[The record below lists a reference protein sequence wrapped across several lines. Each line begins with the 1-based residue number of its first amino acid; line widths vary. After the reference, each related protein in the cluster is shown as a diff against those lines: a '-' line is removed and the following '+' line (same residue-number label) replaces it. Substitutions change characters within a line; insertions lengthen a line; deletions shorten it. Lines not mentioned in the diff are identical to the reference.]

1 MCYVMENFKKALI
14 DICITY
20 VNLLFSMIVM
30 KQCFNIEGFS
40 YIFFTQVFLI
50 GAFIYV
56 INVLLSKKNFYKILI
71 LPFLMAALYIWIH
84 NNEKYILMTIYKNI
98 EYIKILNTDIYEGNN
113 TYFYQYKDILSISI
127 PLITIIILF
136 IGNYFKNFIIA
147 FSILWIGFCWHYG
160 YKEIVKNITPYLLFL
175 SIFTY
180 LINQNLDIKN
190 RVHKESIKLN
200 MSKYVTLFYILFLSI
215 TIPFLTK
222 HISNDSNIINKDL
235 RKKIVDK
242 VLQNTKNTN
251 RGYSLN
257 KSGYSDTEK
266 KLGGP
271 IDIDNNEA
279 FKVKS
284 DKPYYL
290 RGTTRDYYDGSSW
303 KISED
308 TFKRLDKY
316 KEELQPKSNSFF
328 SIREEGNKNSIS
340 IIPTNISTSTLF
352 VPMNTYDIRWNNRIY
367 FNRDKN
373 FITGNN
379 ALEEYN
385 IQFYDDNY
393 KYSVVSNNIKE
404 KEDFFKNM
412 LNFEYKRTK
421 SLYPSKAYQYENY
434 LQLPENIPKR
444 VYDLTK
450 DITKDAPTLGEKVF
464 KIYEYLNKNYE
475 YSLDVGNIP
484 AGEDFVDHF
493 LFNEK
498 KGYCTYFA
506 TSATIMFRI
515 IGIPARYVEGFN
527 MGYNKDD
534 KGRYVVYNR
543 SAHAWTEILISP
555 YSDTWTIIDTVPE
568 APELVNEIMKS
579 KEENKESFNMEYKN
593 QEEKFKENIKKEVKE
608 NKKPDSINYKKYIF
622 VLIGIFLIILM
633 VIKTLIEL
641 KKVDKILKSKKSIF
655 LYEYILKRLET
666 IGIYKKSNGEYEF
679 LEKLEEEGLKDKLKI
694 LTNASCI
701 EFYGEVEEQQL
712 NFNEKR
718 EIYIFVEDIIKERM
732 GKVKYYLYK
741 YFRV

>member
-1 MCYVMENFKKALI
+1 MENFKKSLI

-136 IGNYFKNFIIA
+136 IGNHFKNFIIA

-175 SIFTY
+175 NIFTY
-180 LINQNLDIKN
+180 LINQNLNIKN
-190 RVHKESIKLN
+190 KVHKESIKVN
-200 MSKYVTLFYILFLSI
+200 MSKYVTLFYVLFLSI

-328 SIREEGNKNSIS
+328 SIRGEGNKNSIS

-352 VPMNTYDIRWNNRIY
+352 VPMNTYNIKWNNRIY

-385 IQFYDDNY
+385 IEFYDDNY

-434 LQLPENIPKR
+434 IQLPENIPKR

-555 YSDTWTIIDTVPE
+555 YSDTWAIIDTVPE

-608 NKKPDSINYKKYIF
+608 NKKPDSINYKKYVF

-679 LEKLEEEGLKDKLKI
+679 LEKVEEEGLKDKLKI

>member
-1 MCYVMENFKKALI
+1 MCYVMENFKKSLI

-242 VLQNTKNTN
+242 ILQNTKNTN

-328 SIREEGNKNSIS
+328 SIRGEGNKNSIS

-741 YFRV
+741 YFRG

>member
-1 MCYVMENFKKALI
+1 MCYVMENFKKSLI

-127 PLITIIILF
+127 PLITIIVLF
-136 IGNYFKNFIIA
+136 IGNHFKNFIIA

-180 LINQNLDIKN
+180 LINQNLNIKN
-190 RVHKESIKLN
+190 KVHKESIKVN
-200 MSKYVTLFYILFLSI
+200 MSKYVTLFYVLFLSI

-328 SIREEGNKNSIS
+328 SIRGEGNKNSIS

-741 YFRV
+741 YFRG

>member
-1 MCYVMENFKKALI
+1 MCYVMENFKKSLI

-127 PLITIIILF
+127 PLITIIVLF
-136 IGNYFKNFIIA
+136 IGNHFKNFIIA

-180 LINQNLDIKN
+180 LINQNLNIKN
-190 RVHKESIKLN
+190 KVHKESIKVN
-200 MSKYVTLFYILFLSI
+200 MSKYVTLFYVLFLSI

-328 SIREEGNKNSIS
+328 SIRGEGNKNSIS

-741 YFRV
+741 YFKV

>member
-1 MCYVMENFKKALI
+1 MCYVMENFKKSLI

-127 PLITIIILF
+127 PLITIIVLF
-136 IGNYFKNFIIA
+136 IGNHFKNFIIA

-180 LINQNLDIKN
+180 LINQNLNIKN
-190 RVHKESIKLN
+190 KVHKESIKVN
-200 MSKYVTLFYILFLSI
+200 MSKYVTLFYVLFLSI

-328 SIREEGNKNSIS
+328 SIRGEGNKNSIS

-352 VPMNTYDIRWNNRIY
+352 VPMNTYNIKWNNRIY

-434 LQLPENIPKR
+434 IQLPENIPKR

-555 YSDTWTIIDTVPE
+555 YSDTWAIIDTVPE

-608 NKKPDSINYKKYIF
+608 NKKPDSINYKKYVF

-679 LEKLEEEGLKDKLKI
+679 LEKVEEEGLKDKLKI

>member
-1 MCYVMENFKKALI
+1 MENFKKSLI

-136 IGNYFKNFIIA
+136 IGNHFKNFIIA

-160 YKEIVKNITPYLLFL
+160 YKEIVKNITSYLLFL

-180 LINQNLDIKN
+180 LINQNLNIKN
-190 RVHKESIKLN
+190 KVHKESIKVN
-200 MSKYVTLFYILFLSI
+200 MSKYVTLFYVLFLSI

-328 SIREEGNKNSIS
+328 SIRGEGNKNSIS

-352 VPMNTYDIRWNNRIY
+352 VPMNTYNIKWNNRIY

-385 IQFYDDNY
+385 IEFYDDNY

-434 LQLPENIPKR
+434 IQLPENIPKR

-555 YSDTWTIIDTVPE
+555 YSDTWAIIDTVPE

-608 NKKPDSINYKKYIF
+608 NKKPDSINYKKYVF

-679 LEKLEEEGLKDKLKI
+679 LEKVEEEGLKDKLKI

>member
-1 MCYVMENFKKALI
+1 MCYVMESFKKSLI

-328 SIREEGNKNSIS
+328 SIRGEGNKNSIS

-741 YFRV
+741 YFRG

>member
-1 MCYVMENFKKALI
+1 MCYVMENFKKSLI

-136 IGNYFKNFIIA
+136 IGNHFKNFIIA

-175 SIFTY
+175 NIFTY
-180 LINQNLDIKN
+180 LINQNLNIKN
-190 RVHKESIKLN
+190 KVHKESIKVN
-200 MSKYVTLFYILFLSI
+200 MSKYVTLFYVLFLSI

-328 SIREEGNKNSIS
+328 SIRGEGNKNSIS

-352 VPMNTYDIRWNNRIY
+352 VPMNTYNIKWNNRIY

-385 IQFYDDNY
+385 IEFYDDNY

-434 LQLPENIPKR
+434 IQLPENIPKR

-555 YSDTWTIIDTVPE
+555 YSDTWAIIDTVPE

-608 NKKPDSINYKKYIF
+608 NKKPDSINYKKYVF

-679 LEKLEEEGLKDKLKI
+679 LEKVEEEGLKDKLKI

>member
-1 MCYVMENFKKALI
+1 MENFKKALI
-14 DICITY
+14 DIGITY
-20 VNLLFSMIVM
+20 VNLLFSMIVI
-30 KQCFNIEGFS
+30 KKCFNIGGFS
-40 YIFFTQVFLI
+40 YIFFTGIFLI

-56 INVLLSKKNFYKILI
+56 TNILLSKKTFYKALI
-71 LPFLMAALYIWIH
+71 LLFLMAALYIWIH
-84 NNEKYILMTIYKNI
+84 NNEKYIFMTIYKNI
-98 EYIKILNTDIYEGNN
+98 EYIKILNIDIYEGNN
-113 TYFYQYKDILSISI
+113 TYFYQYKDIISIII
-127 PLITIIILF
+127 PLITIIILS
-136 IGNYFKNFIIA
+136 IGKHCKNFIIA
-147 FSILWIGFCWHYG
+147 FSVFWIGFCWHYG
-160 YKEIVKNITPYLLFL
+160 YKEIVKNVTPYLLFL

-190 RVHKESIKLN
+190 KVNKESIKVN

-222 HISNDSNIINKDL
+222 HISNDFNIINKDL

-328 SIREEGNKNSIS
+328 SMRGEGNKNSIS

-352 VPMNTYDIRWNNRIY
+352 VPMNTYDIKWNNRIY

-475 YSLDVGNIP
+475 YSLDVGDIP
-484 AGEDFVDHF
+484 AEEDFVDYF

-527 MGYNKDD
+527 MGHNKDD

-543 SAHAWTEILISP
+543 TAHAWTEILISP

-579 KEENKESFNMEYKN
+579 KEENKESFNVEYKN

-608 NKKPDSINYKKYIF
+608 NKKLDSINYKKYVF
-622 VLIGIFLIILM
+622 VSMGIFLIILI
-633 VIKTLIEL
+633 VIKILIEL

-666 IGIYKKSNGEYEF
+666 IGIYKKGNGEYEF
-679 LEKLEEEGLKDKLKI
+679 LEKVEEEGLKDKLKI

-741 YFRV
+741 YFTV

>member
-1 MCYVMENFKKALI
+1 MCYVMESFKKSLI

-127 PLITIIILF
+127 PLITIIVLF
-136 IGNYFKNFIIA
+136 IGNHFKNFIIA

-180 LINQNLDIKN
+180 LINQNLNIKN
-190 RVHKESIKLN
+190 KVHKESIKLN
-200 MSKYVTLFYILFLSI
+200 MSKYVTLFYVLFLSI

-290 RGTTRDYYDGSSW
+290 RGTARDYYDGSSW

-328 SIREEGNKNSIS
+328 SIRGEGNKNSIS

-352 VPMNTYDIRWNNRIY
+352 VPMNTYNIKWNNRIY

>member
-1 MCYVMENFKKALI
+1 MCYVMENFKKSLI

-127 PLITIIILF
+127 PLITIIVLF
-136 IGNYFKNFIIA
+136 IGNHFKNFIIA

-180 LINQNLDIKN
+180 LINQNLNIKN
-190 RVHKESIKLN
+190 KVHKESIKVN
-200 MSKYVTLFYILFLSI
+200 MSKYVTLFYVLFLSI

-328 SIREEGNKNSIS
+328 SIRGEGNKNSIS

>member
-1 MCYVMENFKKALI
+1 MESFKKSLI

-328 SIREEGNKNSIS
+328 SIRGEGNKNSIS

-741 YFRV
+741 YFRG

>member
-1 MCYVMENFKKALI
+1 MENFKKSLI

-136 IGNYFKNFIIA
+136 ISNYFKNFIIA

-160 YKEIVKNITPYLLFL
+160 YKGIVKNITPYLLFL

-290 RGTTRDYYDGSSW
+290 RGITRDYYDGSSW

-328 SIREEGNKNSIS
+328 SIRGEGNKNSIS

>member
-1 MCYVMENFKKALI
+1 
-14 DICITY
+14 
-20 VNLLFSMIVM
+20 MIQ
-30 KQCFNIEGFS
+30 K
-40 YIFFTQVFLI
+40 
-50 GAFIYV
+50 
-56 INVLLSKKNFYKILI
+56 
-71 LPFLMAALYIWIH
+71 
-84 NNEKYILMTIYKNI
+84 
-98 EYIKILNTDIYEGNN
+98 
-113 TYFYQYKDILSISI
+113 
-127 PLITIIILF
+127 
-136 IGNYFKNFIIA
+136 
-147 FSILWIGFCWHYG
+147 
-160 YKEIVKNITPYLLFL
+160 
-175 SIFTY
+175 
-180 LINQNLDIKN
+180 
-190 RVHKESIKLN
+190 R
-200 MSKYVTLFYILFLSI
+200 
-215 TIPFLTK
+215 
-222 HISNDSNIINKDL
+222 
-235 RKKIVDK
+235 
-242 VLQNTKNTN
+242 
-251 RGYSLN
+251 
-257 KSGYSDTEK
+257 

-328 SIREEGNKNSIS
+328 SIRGEGNKNSIS

-515 IGIPARYVEGFN
+515 IGIPARYVEGF
-527 MGYNKDD
+527 
-534 KGRYVVYNR
+534 
-543 SAHAWTEILISP
+543 
-555 YSDTWTIIDTVPE
+555 
-568 APELVNEIMKS
+568 
-579 KEENKESFNMEYKN
+579 
-593 QEEKFKENIKKEVKE
+593 
-608 NKKPDSINYKKYIF
+608 
-622 VLIGIFLIILM
+622 
-633 VIKTLIEL
+633 
-641 KKVDKILKSKKSIF
+641 
-655 LYEYILKRLET
+655 
-666 IGIYKKSNGEYEF
+666 
-679 LEKLEEEGLKDKLKI
+679 
-694 LTNASCI
+694 
-701 EFYGEVEEQQL
+701 
-712 NFNEKR
+712 
-718 EIYIFVEDIIKERM
+718 
-732 GKVKYYLYK
+732 
-741 YFRV
+741 

>member
-1 MCYVMENFKKALI
+1 
-14 DICITY
+14 
-20 VNLLFSMIVM
+20 
-30 KQCFNIEGFS
+30 
-40 YIFFTQVFLI
+40 
-50 GAFIYV
+50 
-56 INVLLSKKNFYKILI
+56 
-71 LPFLMAALYIWIH
+71 
-84 NNEKYILMTIYKNI
+84 
-98 EYIKILNTDIYEGNN
+98 
-113 TYFYQYKDILSISI
+113 
-127 PLITIIILF
+127 
-136 IGNYFKNFIIA
+136 
-147 FSILWIGFCWHYG
+147 
-160 YKEIVKNITPYLLFL
+160 
-175 SIFTY
+175 
-180 LINQNLDIKN
+180 
-190 RVHKESIKLN
+190 
-200 MSKYVTLFYILFLSI
+200 
-215 TIPFLTK
+215 
-222 HISNDSNIINKDL
+222 
-235 RKKIVDK
+235 
-242 VLQNTKNTN
+242 
-251 RGYSLN
+251 
-257 KSGYSDTEK
+257 
-266 KLGGP
+266 
-271 IDIDNNEA
+271 
-279 FKVKS
+279 
-284 DKPYYL
+284 
-290 RGTTRDYYDGSSW
+290 
-303 KISED
+303 
-308 TFKRLDKY
+308 
-316 KEELQPKSNSFF
+316 
-328 SIREEGNKNSIS
+328 
-340 IIPTNISTSTLF
+340 
-352 VPMNTYDIRWNNRIY
+352 MNTYDIRWNNRIY

-655 LYEYILKRLET
+655 YM
-666 IGIYKKSNGEYEF
+666 S
-679 LEKLEEEGLKDKLKI
+679 
-694 LTNASCI
+694 
-701 EFYGEVEEQQL
+701 
-712 NFNEKR
+712 
-718 EIYIFVEDIIKERM
+718 IF
-732 GKVKYYLYK
+732 
-741 YFRV
+741 

>member
-1 MCYVMENFKKALI
+1 MENFKKALI

-328 SIREEGNKNSIS
+328 SIRGEGNKNSIS

-741 YFRV
+741 YFRG

>member
-1 MCYVMENFKKALI
+1 MCYVMENFKKSLI

-136 IGNYFKNFIIA
+136 ISNYFKNFIIA

-160 YKEIVKNITPYLLFL
+160 YKGIVKNITPYLLFL

-290 RGTTRDYYDGSSW
+290 RGITRDYYDGSSW

-328 SIREEGNKNSIS
+328 SIRGEGNKNSIS

>member
-328 SIREEGNKNSIS
+328 SIRGEGNKNSIS

-741 YFRV
+741 YFRG

>member
-1 MCYVMENFKKALI
+1 MENFKKSLI

-127 PLITIIILF
+127 PLITIIVLF
-136 IGNYFKNFIIA
+136 IGNHFKNFIIA

-180 LINQNLDIKN
+180 LINQNLNIKN
-190 RVHKESIKLN
+190 KVHKESIKVN
-200 MSKYVTLFYILFLSI
+200 MSKYVTLFYVLFLSI

-328 SIREEGNKNSIS
+328 SIRGEGNKNSIS